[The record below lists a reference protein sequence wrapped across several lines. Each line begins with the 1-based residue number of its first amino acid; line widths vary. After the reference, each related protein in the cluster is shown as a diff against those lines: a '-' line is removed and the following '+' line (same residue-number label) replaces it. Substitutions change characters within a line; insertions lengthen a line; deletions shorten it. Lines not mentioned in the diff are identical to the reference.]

1 MEAPM
6 QGTTKSYPIII
17 ILILCGA
24 LILGGCEGSEPREQI
39 DDTVKELSGQKKV
52 EQMDKMKKDLDAIQE
67 KQADRLKQFDE
78 NAND

>member
-1 MEAPM
+1 M
-6 QGTTKSYPIII
+6 QGATKSHRIIP

-24 LILGGCEGSEPREQI
+24 LVFCGCEGSEPREQI

-52 EQMDKMKKDLDAIQE
+52 EQMDKMKKDLDAIQK

-78 NAND
+78 NADE